1 MRLQIAILSKDRRVV
16 CLRDA
21 KKRLSVRDMA
31 FIALFAALTA
41 VCSGLTIALPGTV
54 PFTMQTFAVFAAVA
68 MLGGLRATLCVL
80 VYLLLGAIGLPVF
93 SGFQGGLGVLLG
105 KTGGYLVGF
114 LAIGL
119 TLWCF
124 ERLFGRS
131 KWVLPAALIVGLLL
145 CYAFGTAW
153 FLAVYTRQSGAVGLG
168 AVLGW
173 CVWPFVVPDLIK
185 MSLALL
191 LAQRLKKHVRI

>member
-1 MRLQIAILSKDRRVV
+1 M
-16 CLRDA
+16 RDA